1 MNAFLAQ
8 IDIGPKNRGKL
19 RRSGRVG
26 NSCSTS
32 DTRLVNLVTNP
43 VIIHERGKDRKV
55 FTTSGTYPW
64 LFVTQIFHNGQ
75 PRDGDRKKTVKIKI
89 SVFRVL
95 AVFRRSR

>member
-1 MNAFLAQ
+1 M
-8 IDIGPKNRGKL
+8 
-19 RRSGRVG
+19 
-26 NSCSTS
+26 
-32 DTRLVNLVTNP
+32 
-43 VIIHERGKDRKV
+43 